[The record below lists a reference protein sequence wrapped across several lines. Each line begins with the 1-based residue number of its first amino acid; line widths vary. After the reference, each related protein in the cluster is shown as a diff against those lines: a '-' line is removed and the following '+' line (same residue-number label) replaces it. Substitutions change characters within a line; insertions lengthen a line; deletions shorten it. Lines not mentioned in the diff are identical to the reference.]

1 MKKFSILFFTI
12 CATFISFAQTNKI
25 VLNKNQQLKFS
36 SAVKGN
42 VTQEMMGQSMEIL
55 MDVSTDR
62 NITVKEAAAADYQ
75 LDAVTTRIKMNM
87 NFMGQDRSFDS
98 DNKNDMTG
106 EMKDAGKDVN
116 VVKPLVLSTEGKCKL
131 SEKASPEKAETNP
144 LSSMMEQ
151 MTGGG
156 TDEVVTE
163 GYFMLIP
170 QGKKAGDN
178 WTDSVITGSSKT
190 YWVYTWES
198 TNANIAVIKANA
210 KATINTTMNMQGMDM
225 AMNLTNDVA
234 EDRKVNL
241 TSGVI
246 TSKISTMK
254 INGTMDVMG
263 QSVPMTGTVTTTTT
277 TTE

>member
-1 MKKFSILFFTI
+1 MKKITLLFLTI
-12 CATFISFAQTNKI
+12 CTALTTFAQTNKI
-25 VLNKNQQLKFS
+25 VLNKNQQLKFT

-42 VTQEMMGQSMEIL
+42 VTQEMMGQSMEMV
-55 MDVSTDR
+55 MDVNTNR
-62 NITVKEAAAADYQ
+62 NITVKEAAADYQ

-87 NFMGQDRSFDS
+87 TVMGQDRSFDS
-98 DNKNDMTG
+98 DNKNDMAG

-116 VVKPLVLSTEGKCKL
+116 VVKPLLLYADGKCKL
-131 SEKASPEKAETNP
+131 VENASPEKAETNP
-144 LSSMMEQ
+144 LNGMMEQ
-151 MTGGG
+151 MMGGG

-178 WTDSVITGSSKT
+178 WADSVVAGNSKT
-190 YWVYTWES
+190 YWTYTWES
-198 TNANIAVIKANA
+198 TNANIAVIKATA
-210 KATINTTMNMQGMDM
+210 KAIINTTMNMQGMDM
-225 AMNLTNDVA
+225 AMNLTNDVT

-263 QSVPMTGTVTTTTT
+263 QSVPMTGTMTTTTT
-277 TTE
+277 ATE